1 MNSDRVDG
9 IHPIF
14 NMSRYTNR
22 DHNQL
27 FAFETRCV
35 FFLRSFELA
44 FGGGVKHF
52 IIIMGSQCFV
62 FGQIL
67 SRCSNGFSKI
77 M

>member
-35 FFLRSFELA
+35 FFLHSFELA
-44 FGGGVKHF
+44 FGGGVKRL
-52 IIIMGSQCFV
+52 INNN
-62 FGQIL
+62 
-67 SRCSNGFSKI
+67 NGFAMLRLWPDLKQ